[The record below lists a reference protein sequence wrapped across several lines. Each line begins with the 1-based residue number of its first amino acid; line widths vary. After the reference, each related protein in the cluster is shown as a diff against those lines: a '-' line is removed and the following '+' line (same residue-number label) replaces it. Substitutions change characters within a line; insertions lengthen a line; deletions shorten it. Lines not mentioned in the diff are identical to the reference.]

1 MRTQSADTNAKTE
14 AVLISMLRQAKPCQK
29 FGQVRSLSQTMLSLS
44 RRAISRKNGHL
55 SDAELRVL
63 FIRYQYGDELADRF
77 EEYLKTRGHE
87 RS

>member
-29 FGQVRSLSQTMLSLS
+29 FAQVRSLSRTMLSLS

-55 SDAELRVL
+55 SDAELHVL
-63 FIRYQYGDELADRF
+63 FVRYQYGHELADQF
-77 EEYLKTRGHE
+77 EEYLKKRRNE
-87 RS
+87 RP